1 MINRRHIR
9 IKVMQSVYALQQSEN
24 QDLTTEEKFLLTNIY
39 KLQDLYALMLE
50 LLVEIKKEASRII
63 AISKKKHLATES
75 DLNPNKK
82 FINNRV
88 FLSIENSPTILAYL
102 KERKLDLWKENS
114 DFVKILS
121 KEIFKSEVYIEYMES
136 SKNSLEEDK
145 AFIETIYTNIIASN
159 NKLYDFI
166 EDTNIGWIDDF
177 PLVNTSLLKSVSQLH
192 KDKYFKLAPL
202 FRNEEDEKFVLDL
215 FRKVVL
221 NHHKFTKDIDAK
233 TPNWDSERIAE
244 LDLILIK
251 MALVEFVYFPLIP
264 TKVTINEYLE
274 IAKDYS
280 TEKSSVFIN
289 GVLDKLLR
297 EYEKENKIKKVGRGL
312 L

>member
-24 QDLTTEEKFLLTNIY
+24 QDLNTEEKFLLTNIY
-39 KLQDLYALMLE
+39 KLQDLYVLMLE
-50 LLVEIKKEASRII
+50 LLVEIKKEAVRII
-63 AISKKKHLATES
+63 TISKKKHLATES
-75 DLNPNKK
+75 DLNPNQK

-88 FLSIENSPTILAYL
+88 LLSIENSPTILAYL
-102 KERKLDLWKENS
+102 KDGKLDLWKENS
-114 DFVKILS
+114 DFSKILL
-121 KEIFKSEVYIEYMES
+121 KEIFKSEVYDAYMKSSES
-136 SKNSLEEDK
+136 SLKQDK
-145 AFIETIYTNIIASN
+145 AFIETIYTSIIASN
-159 NKLYDFI
+159 DKLYDFI
-166 EDTNIGWIDDF
+166 EDTNIGWVDDF
-177 PLVNTSLLKSVSQLH
+177 PLVNTWLLKTVNHLYEG
-192 KDKYFKLAPL
+192 KPLKLTSL

-221 NHHKFTKDIDAK
+221 NHHKFDKDIDAK
-233 TPNWDSERIAE
+233 TPNWDSERIAD

-251 MALVEFVYFPLIP
+251 MALIEFVYFPLIP